1 MSARRY
7 KPVQLAGAILFAVGG
22 GVFMFPAA
30 AQGPDGPA
38 TTAAEAIASSFDIPA
53 QDLGDALTEFAR
65 QSGQEMLYAPQSV
78 VGKTSHPISGE
89 LNRSAAM
96 SELLKGTGL
105 QFEVHGSG
113 SMIIGDQASI
123 QSYRERLESS
133 AITPEAGGV
142 LIAPAVGE
150 TGAVSAVSAAEE
162 AAALTAVDEGPTTA
176 SVEVRRRSG
185 VEEIIVTA
193 QKRAERIQDIPIAI
207 SAFTQ
212 EDLTRSQ
219 IAGGPDLITQIPNF
233 TFTKTNFSGYS
244 IQIRGIGTQAISA
257 TTDPAVAVAFNN
269 TPFIRNRFF
278 EQEFYDLDR
287 VEVLRGP
294 QGTLYGRNATAGVV
308 NLISAKPEFFPE
320 ARASVD
326 IGNYN
331 SHRLEQMVNIPLVED
346 AIALRFAGAWT
357 KRDGYATNDITGNP
371 IDGRDLWSTRT
382 SLRIK
387 PNDIFEANLVWEHF
401 EENDDRLRSGKQLC
415 DKDVVT
421 EVAGWQVG
429 YLQPLTNAGQ
439 VGMLHS
445 GVQATL
451 SQGCKRGSLYAAES
465 FQTPNGLMLPYY
477 VPLGAIGLPRALND
491 PYLSTVQSRDLRVIE
506 STIDPQYRAKSDIGE
521 LQINVSVTDNLTIT
535 SETAY
540 SDDSVYSMQDFNRFN
555 TAPGAWD
562 QPSATDSSGV
572 LQEGP
577 NGGIFCDPQLGCSD
591 RLVAVDISTAE
602 SRQFSQELR
611 LASSFDGPFNFSLG
625 ANYLRYSTEDKYY
638 VFFNSISLIAAKGR
652 PFNNRPP
659 YQAGITDNLNCML
672 NGYKQGDPN
681 DVYGVTQCVYIDPNP
696 LGNVND
702 EGHNYFLSKNPYLL
716 ESYAAFGET
725 YFNFTPNLKLT
736 AGLRWS
742 VDRKT
747 APRVPTWILGSN
759 SVGYPVAE
767 VIRQEWREPT
777 GRVVLDWKPD
787 LSFTDETLLYASFG
801 RGYKAGGANPPGY
814 VRAYYSDSTAARMNT
829 AASLTRPK
837 TFAPEFVNA
846 FEIGAKNTLLDGSL
860 TANLAAFYYNYKDY
874 QISEIVDRSAFNRN
888 FDAQVWGLEVETDWY
903 PVEFL
908 RLSFKGGYQ
917 KTRIDDGEEA
927 IDLMDRTAGNPD
939 WVVVRPFPTY
949 ASSCILPEFLFN
961 GLDRTNTGPAV
972 PGVTGVGAVG
982 GGGPGG
988 CELAY
993 VSGNDPVTNLPYV
1006 PNPTVQAGAGT
1017 LSYHPGY
1024 IGWDPATAPNNG
1036 EGFAKDLGGNE
1047 LPNAPNFTATISSDL
1062 TLPLANAWTVTL
1074 HTDVHWQSK
1083 SWWRVFNDHEFGR
1096 LDDYYTANFA
1106 AIFVNEPGGWNIMAY
1121 VKNVFDE
1128 TAISGAFLNS
1138 DDTGLTTNVFL
1149 TEPRL
1154 FGLRVTKSWT
1164 DSALFGNLAA
1174 RRSGPGAVTLEVG
1187 GQVQRSNADN
1197 TPFSPTFEE
1206 EFAAPLDI
1214 FGGAQNENL
1223 GWGQTREIALG
1234 WRPDRGPWLLSV
1246 GYQHATLSNN
1256 VRRTAEKF
1264 TDPFCPM
1271 LGGPF
1276 EVQCTNPNAA
1286 PAFAALQNFSI
1297 GNHVDAIV
1305 FDSEGHSFFDIGV
1318 SRDLSIAGMNRA
1330 RMELTLRRARFRSST
1345 DAEMRG
1351 VPDWYIPE
1359 NADLFPV
1366 NATRFTTHTV
1376 YRGNYHADRSF
1387 RGTGPVLTW
1396 EASNALFGNE
1406 NVGRID
1412 LDWSVSGGVLFGRQ
1426 NTEVSEALERAM
1438 FYRAVILQVSGTGG
1452 TIDNAT
1458 TTTDTVIPL
1467 QRRSESVVVPMFGGS
1482 VGLTYRIGGASL
1494 GAGYRWE
1501 RYVNVIDG
1509 GVETRQRYDRTI
1521 DGPTMKLTMDF
1532 GG

>member
-1 MSARRY
+1 MQVSLVTLLRTAALSIAVLSATSGLS
-7 KPVQLAGAILFAVGG
+7 VALAQA
-22 GVFMFPAA
+22 
-30 AQGPDGPA
+30 GPA
-38 TTAAEAIASSFDIPA
+38 PEAIDFDIPSQSLA
-53 QDLGDALTEFAR
+53 AALSEYAR
-65 QSGQEMLYAPQSV
+65 QSGQQLLFSPELVAGKDAPAIQGVQSPAAALDALLQGAGLY
-78 VGKTSHPISGE
+78 SG
-89 LNRSAAM
+89 R
-96 SELLKGTGL
+96 T
-105 QFEVHGSG
+105 
-113 SMIIGDQASI
+113 
-123 QSYRERLESS
+123 
-133 AITPEAGGV
+133 EAGAI
-142 LIAPAVGE
+142 LISDNPVVEKPAPSVN
-150 TGAVSAVSAAEE
+150 TMPDGASLSDPTVAEE
-162 AAALTAVDEGPTTA
+162 AAALTAEDEGPTTA

-287 VEVLRGP
+287 VEILRGP

-346 AIALRFAGAWT
+346 AVALRFAGAWT
-357 KRDGYATNDITGNP
+357 KRDGYATNDITENP

-421 EVAGWQVG
+421 EVAGHQVG

-439 VGMLHS
+439 SGVLFS
-445 GVQATL
+445 GVQATF

-477 VPLGAIGLPRALND
+477 LPLGAIGLPAALQD
-491 PYLSTVQSRDLRVIE
+491 PYLSTVQSRDLRAIE
-506 STIDPQYRAKSDIGE
+506 STIDPQYKAKSDIGE
-521 LQINVSVTDNLTIT
+521 LQINVSVTDDLTVT

-540 SDDSVYSMQDFNRFN
+540 SDDTVYSMQDFNRFN
-555 TAPGAWD
+555 TAPGAWL
-562 QPSATDSSGV
+562 QPGSTVGAPTLASGV

-591 RLVAVDISTAE
+591 RLVAVDISTAT

-611 LASSFDGPFNFSLG
+611 LVSDFDGPFNFSLG

-652 PFNNRPP
+652 VGNNRPP
-659 YQAGITDNLNCML
+659 YVGGVTDNMNCML
-672 NGYKQGDPN
+672 NGYASGDP
-681 DVYGVTQCVYIDPNP
+681 DAVYGVTQCVYMDPNP
-696 LGNVND
+696 IGNLND
-702 EGHNYFLSKNPYLL
+702 QGHNYFLSKNPYELT
-716 ESYAAFGET
+716 SYAAFGEG
-725 YFNFTPNLKLT
+725 YYNFTPALKLT

-742 VDRKT
+742 VDRKE
-747 APRVPTWILGSN
+747 APRVPTWVLASN

-767 VIRQEWREPT
+767 NIQQEWREPT

-787 LSFTDETLLYASFG
+787 LGFTDETLLYASLA

-814 VRAYYSDSTAARMNT
+814 VKTYYATRTVAEGAVLNSA
-829 AASLTRPK
+829 TRPT
-837 TFAPEFVNA
+837 TFEPEFVNA
-846 FEIGAKNTLLDGSL
+846 FELGAKNSLLDGRL
-860 TANLAAFYYNYKDY
+860 TANFAAFYYDYEGY
-874 QISEIVDRSAFNRN
+874 QISEIVDRSAYNRN
-888 FDAQVWGLEVETDWY
+888 FDAKIWGLEIETDWY
-903 PVEFL
+903 PAEFL
-908 RLSFKGGYQ
+908 RLGFKGGYQ
-917 KTRIDDGEEA
+917 NTRINDGEKA
-927 IDLMDRTAGNPD
+927 IDLADRTAGDPY
-939 WVVVRPFPTY
+939 WTLVRPFPTY
-949 ASSCILPEFLFN
+949 ASSCILPTFLFD
-961 GLDRTNTGPAV
+961 GLDRTSTGPAV

-982 GGGPGG
+982 GGGSGG

-993 VSGNDPVTNLPYV
+993 IDGNDPVTNLPYV
-1006 PNPTVQAGAGT
+1006 PNPTTAAGGGT
-1017 LSYHPGY
+1017 LQNHPGY
-1024 IGWDPATAPNNG
+1024 IGWDPKTAPNNG
-1036 EGFAKDLGGNE
+1036 EGVDKDLGGNE
-1047 LPNAPNFTATISSDL
+1047 LPNAPNFTATISTDF
-1062 TLPLANAWTVTL
+1062 TVPLANAWTMTL

-1154 FGLRVTKSWT
+1154 FGLRVTKLWT
-1164 DSALFGNLAA
+1164 DSALFGGLAA
-1174 RRSGPGAVTLEVG
+1174 RRNGPGAVTLEVG

-1197 TPFSPTFEE
+1197 TRFSPTFEDA
-1206 EFAAPLDI
+1206 FAAPLDI
-1214 FGGAQNENL
+1214 FGGAQDESL
-1223 GWGQTREIALG
+1223 GWGQTKEIALG
-1234 WRPDRGPWLLSV
+1234 WRPGLGPWLLSV
-1246 GYQHATLSNN
+1246 GYQHATLSEKTGDSA
-1256 VRRTAEKF
+1256 VKF
-1264 TDPFCPM
+1264 TEPFCP
-1271 LGGPF
+1271 LIGGPS
-1276 EVQCTNPNAA
+1276 EAQCTNPNAA
-1286 PAFAALQNFSI
+1286 PAFRVLQNFSI
-1297 GNHVDAIV
+1297 ANQADAFV
-1305 FDSEGHSFFDIGV
+1305 SDREGHSLFDIGV
-1318 SRDLSIAGMNRA
+1318 SRDLKIDGMSRA
-1330 RMELTLRRARFRSST
+1330 RVKLALRRAKFSSST
-1345 DAEMRG
+1345 SAELRG
-1351 VPDWYIPE
+1351 VPDWTIPAS
-1359 NADLFPV
+1359 NASTGSTGP
-1366 NATRFTTHTV
+1366 NPTTHTV
-1376 YRGNYHADRSF
+1376 YRATFQADRGF
-1387 RGTGPVLTW
+1387 EGTGPMLSW
-1396 EASNALFGNE
+1396 EASNPLFGNE
-1406 NVGRID
+1406 KVGRVD
-1412 LDWSVSGGVLFGRQ
+1412 LDWSVTGGVLFGHQ
-1426 NTEVSEALERAM
+1426 TTQVAEAQESEW
-1438 FYRAVILQVSGTGG
+1438 FYRSGLFQIQG
-1452 TIDNAT
+1452 TAATPDFPAT
-1458 TTTDTVIPL
+1458 TTEREIPGV
-1467 QRRSESVVVPMFGGS
+1467 RRSESVDVPMFGGS

-1501 RYVNVIDG
+1501 RFVNAIDG